1 MVKKNTPTERIVNSF
16 SIGGETMKDL
26 ILLVIKWILNCCLKK
41 RNQSKEI
48 EISITIKIHKD

>member
-16 SIGGETMKDL
+16 SIGGDAMKDL
-26 ILLVIKWILNCCLKK
+26 LILVLKLILNRFLKK

>member
-1 MVKKNTPTERIVNSF
+1 MVKNTPNERIVNSF
-16 SIGGETMKDL
+16 SIGGDTMKGLL
-26 ILLVIKWILNCCLKK
+26 ILVLKWILNRFLKK